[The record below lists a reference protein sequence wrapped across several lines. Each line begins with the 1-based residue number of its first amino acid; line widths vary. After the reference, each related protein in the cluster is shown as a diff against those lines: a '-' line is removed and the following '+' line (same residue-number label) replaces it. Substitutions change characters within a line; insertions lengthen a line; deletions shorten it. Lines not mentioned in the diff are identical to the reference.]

1 MRHKKSK
8 LIANFCCSYRCLSL
22 TLICFILFS
31 AGENNKYAL
40 FKFVNAQYDPFQ
52 DFSSP
57 QKPLKANTNNET
69 RINTNAEIKP
79 KADQNKVCAPV
90 SAVGVNALGSQV
102 GNPASNAIDKNLNTR
117 WSNEGLGSWIQIDLG
132 EKKVVC
138 GIEVNWYSGNTR
150 VVSFDV
156 SLSDDGNNFVKVF
169 SGNSGKTLS
178 EENYNFTD
186 ESARYVRIT
195 VTKNTQNNWASISEL
210 KVNGYSSSTEPGPG
224 PQPGPTNCANLQIS
238 NVSASGS
245 QAGFPASNAVD
256 KNINTLWSKFG
267 LGSWIQI
274 DLGQQKVVCSLDISW
289 YKGNERINTFTI
301 SVSND
306 GNSFTNIYST
316 RSNGATITET
326 YDIPDVVARY
336 LRITVNGN
344 TQNNW
349 VSIGD
354 INIKGFSKEQGSAF
368 NFVAVGDWSCNSM
381 ASETINQIVQKQ
393 PEIVLALGDLS
404 YTNSPKCWLDEI
416 QPINDITR
424 ITIGNHDSAEEESS
438 ALEKEYLSHF
448 NLARPFYSFDY
459 QNVHFLMLS
468 TQLEAVKGD
477 EQYNFAESDL
487 KQATSNPNT
496 DWIIVAFHKP
506 LYTSPSTHAAEIDF
520 RNVYHPLFDQY
531 NVDLVL
537 QAHNHNYQRSYPISY
552 NQNGDQP
559 SITDI
564 NKSTYNDPKGEIFVI
579 AGTGGKS
586 LYDIKSKSP
595 FTVSQFEDYGIL
607 EVAISEASQLTG
619 TFYTN
624 DGNKILDTFTI
635 VK

>member
-1 MRHKKSK
+1 
-8 LIANFCCSYRCLSL
+8 
-22 TLICFILFS
+22 LICFILFS

-52 DFSSP
+52 DFSGP

-69 RINTNAEIKP
+69 
-79 KADQNKVCAPV
+79 
-90 SAVGVNALGSQV
+90 GVNANAETTNDTKLNANANEEI
-102 GNPASNAIDKNLNTR
+102 NPKIYQNPQACA
-117 WSNEGLGSWIQIDLG
+117 DLST
-132 EKKVVC
+132 
-138 GIEVNWYSGNTR
+138 SG
-150 VVSFDV
+150 
-156 SLSDDGNNFVKVF
+156 
-169 SGNSGKTLS
+169 
-178 EENYNFTD
+178 
-186 ESARYVRIT
+186 A
-195 VTKNTQNNWASISEL
+195 A
-210 KVNGYSSSTEPGPG
+210 
-224 PQPGPTNCANLQIS
+224 
-238 NVSASGS
+238 ASGS
-245 QAGFPASNAVD
+245 QAFFPPSNAVD
-256 KNINTLWSKFG
+256 NNTNTYWSKFG
-267 LGSWIQI
+267 LGSWIQL

-316 RSNGATITET
+316 KSNGKTITET
-326 YDIPDVVARY
+326 YDLQDVVARF

-349 VSIGD
+349 VTIGD
-354 INIKGFSKEQGSAF
+354 INVKGFSKEQGSAF
-368 NFVAVGDWSCNSM
+368 NFVAVGDWSCNSR
-381 ASETINQIVQKQ
+381 ASETINEIVQKQ
-393 PEIVLALGDLS
+393 PELVLALGDFS
-404 YTNSPKCWLDEI
+404 YTKSAKCWLDEI

-424 ITIGNHDSAEEESS
+424 ITIGNHDSEEEESS

-448 NLARPFYSFDY
+448 NLARPFYGFDY

-468 TQLEAVKGD
+468 TQLKAVKGD

-506 LYTSPSTHAAEIDF
+506 LYTSPSTHPAEIDF

-537 QAHNHNYQRSYPISY
+537 QAHNHNYQRSYPLSY

-586 LYDIKSKSP
+586 IYDIKSKSS
-595 FTVSQFEDYGIL
+595 FTSSQFEDYGIL
-607 EVAISEASQLTG
+607 EVAISGASQLTG
-619 TFYTN
+619 TFYSDN
-624 DGNKILDTFTI
+624 GNKILDSFTI

>member
-1 MRHKKSK
+1 MRHRNFN
-8 LIANFCCSYRCLSL
+8 IFTNFCCYHKYLTISL
-22 TLICFILFS
+22 VCFILFFV
-31 AGENNKYAL
+31 GDNKFPLY
-40 FKFVNAQYDPFQ
+40 KFVNAQYDPFQ
-52 DFSSP
+52 DFSGP
-57 QKPLKANTNNET
+57 QKTLKSNMNNGTRIIANTDT
-69 RINTNAEIKP
+69 SP
-79 KADQNKVCAPV
+79 KIYQDSQACADLQISGAAA
-90 SAVGVNALGSQV
+90 SGSQAFF
-102 GNPASNAIDKNLNTR
+102 PPSNAIDKNLSTL
-117 WSNEGLGSWIQIDLG
+117 WSNLGLGSWIQLDLG

-138 GIEVNWYSGNTR
+138 GIGVNWYSGNTR

-156 SLSDDGNNFVKVF
+156 SLSDDGNNFRKVF
-169 SGNSGKTLS
+169 SGNSRMTLS
-178 EENYNFTD
+178 EENYNFSQ
-186 ESARYVRIT
+186 ESARYVRVT

-210 KVNGYSSSTEPGPG
+210 KVNGYSGPG
-224 PQPGPTNCANLQIS
+224 PTDCADIQIS
-238 NVSASGS
+238 GPAAAASGS
-245 QAGFPASNAVD
+245 YTGFTPPKAVD
-256 KNINTLWSKFG
+256 KNLNTYWSNFG
-267 LGSWIQI
+267 LGSWIQL

-306 GNSFTNIYST
+306 GNSFTNIYSG
-316 RSNGATITET
+316 RSNGKAITET
-326 YDIPDVVARY
+326 YDFQDIVARF

-349 VSIGD
+349 VTIGD
-354 INIKGFSKEQGSAF
+354 IDVKGSSQEQSSPI
-368 NFVAVGDWSCNSM
+368 NFVAVGDWSCNSR

-393 PEIVLALGDLS
+393 PELVLALGDFS
-404 YTNSPKCWLDEI
+404 YTKSPDCWLDKI

-438 ALEKEYLSHF
+438 ALEKEYMKHF
-448 NLARPFYSFDY
+448 NLAKPFYSFDY

-468 TQLEAVKGD
+468 TQLKGVKGD

-487 KQATSNPNT
+487 KQAASNPNT

-506 LYTSPSTHAAEIDF
+506 LYTSPSTHPADLDF
-520 RNVYHPLFDQY
+520 RDVYHPLFDQY

-537 QAHNHNYQRSYPISY
+537 QAHNHNYQRSYPLSY
-552 NQNGDQP
+552 SQNGDQP
-559 SITDI
+559 SITDV

-607 EVAISEASQLTG
+607 DVKISGSSQLTG

-624 DGNKILDTFTI
+624 DGNTILDSFTI

>member
-1 MRHKKSK
+1 MS
-8 LIANFCCSYRCLSL
+8 
-22 TLICFILFS
+22 T
-31 AGENNKYAL
+31 
-40 FKFVNAQYDPFQ
+40 
-52 DFSSP
+52 
-57 QKPLKANTNNET
+57 
-69 RINTNAEIKP
+69 
-79 KADQNKVCAPV
+79 
-90 SAVGVNALGSQV
+90 
-102 GNPASNAIDKNLNTR
+102 
-117 WSNEGLGSWIQIDLG
+117 
-132 EKKVVC
+132 
-138 GIEVNWYSGNTR
+138 SG
-150 VVSFDV
+150 
-156 SLSDDGNNFVKVF
+156 
-169 SGNSGKTLS
+169 
-178 EENYNFTD
+178 
-186 ESARYVRIT
+186 A
-195 VTKNTQNNWASISEL
+195 A
-210 KVNGYSSSTEPGPG
+210 
-224 PQPGPTNCANLQIS
+224 
-238 NVSASGS
+238 ASGS
-245 QAGFPASNAVD
+245 QAFFPPSNAVD
-256 KNINTLWSKFG
+256 NNTNTYWSKFG
-267 LGSWIQI
+267 LGSWIQL

-316 RSNGATITET
+316 KSNGKTITET
-326 YDIPDVVARY
+326 YDLQDVVARF

-349 VSIGD
+349 VTIGD
-354 INIKGFSKEQGSAF
+354 INVKGSAPGPTDCANLPISSVSASGSQAGFPPSNAVDNNTNTYWSKFGLGSWIQLDLGQQKVVCSLDISWYKGNERINTFTISVSNDGNSFTNIYSTKSNGKTITETYDIQDVVARFLRITVNGNTQNNWVTIGDINVKGFSKEQGSAF
-368 NFVAVGDWSCNSM
+368 NFVAVGDWSCNSR
-381 ASETINQIVQKQ
+381 ASKTINQIVQKQ
-393 PEIVLALGDLS
+393 PELVLALGDFS
-404 YTNSPKCWLDEI
+404 YTKSAKCWLDEI
-416 QPINDITR
+416 KPINDITR
-424 ITIGNHDSAEEESS
+424 ITIGNHDSEEEESS

-468 TQLEAVKGD
+468 TQLKAVKGD

-506 LYTSPSTHAAEIDF
+506 LYTSPSTHPAEIDF

-537 QAHNHNYQRSYPISY
+537 QAHNHNYQRSYPLSY

-586 LYDIKSKSP
+586 IYDIKSKSS
-595 FTVSQFEDYGIL
+595 FTSSQFEDYGIL
-607 EVAISEASQLTG
+607 EVAISGASQLTG
-619 TFYTN
+619 TFYSDN
-624 DGNKILDTFTI
+624 GNKILDSFTI

>member
-1 MRHKKSK
+1 M
-8 LIANFCCSYRCLSL
+8 
-22 TLICFILFS
+22 FS

-69 RINTNAEIKP
+69 RLHANTETTNDTKLNANANTNAEINP
-79 KADQNKVCAPV
+79 KIYQNPQACADLP
-90 SAVGVNALGSQV
+90 
-102 GNPASNAIDKNLNTR
+102 
-117 WSNEGLGSWIQIDLG
+117 
-132 EKKVVC
+132 
-138 GIEVNWYSGNTR
+138 
-150 VVSFDV
+150 
-156 SLSDDGNNFVKVF
+156 
-169 SGNSGKTLS
+169 
-178 EENYNFTD
+178 
-186 ESARYVRIT
+186 
-195 VTKNTQNNWASISEL
+195 
-210 KVNGYSSSTEPGPG
+210 
-224 PQPGPTNCANLQIS
+224 IS

-245 QAGFPASNAVD
+245 QAGFPASKAVD
-256 KNINTLWSKFG
+256 NNTNTYWSKFG
-267 LGSWIQI
+267 LGSWIQL

-289 YKGNERINTFTI
+289 YKGNERTNTFTI

-316 RSNGATITET
+316 KSNGKTITET
-326 YDIPDVVARY
+326 YDLQDVVARF

-349 VSIGD
+349 VTIGD
-354 INIKGFSKEQGSAF
+354 INVKGSAPGPTNCANLPISNVSASGSQAGFPASKAVDNNTNTYWSKFGLGSWIQLDLGQQKVVCSLDISWYKGNERTNTFTISVSNDGNSFTNIYSTKSNGKTITETYDLQDVVARFLRITVNGNTQNNWVTIGDINVKGFSKEQGSAF
-368 NFVAVGDWSCNSM
+368 NFVAVGDWSCNSR
-381 ASETINQIVQKQ
+381 ASETINEIVQKQ
-393 PEIVLALGDLS
+393 PELVLALGDFS
-404 YTNSPKCWLDEI
+404 YTKSAKCWLDEI

-424 ITIGNHDSAEEESS
+424 ITIGNHDSEEEESS

-448 NLARPFYSFDY
+448 NLARPFYGFDY

-468 TQLEAVKGD
+468 TQLKAVKGN
-477 EQYNFAESDL
+477 ERYNFAESDL

-506 LYTSPSTHAAEIDF
+506 LYTSPSTHPAEIDF

-537 QAHNHNYQRSYPISY
+537 QAHNHNYQRSYPLSY

-586 LYDIKSKSP
+586 IYDIKSKSS
-595 FTVSQFEDYGIL
+595 FTSSQFEDYGIL
-607 EVAISEASQLTG
+607 EVAISGASQLTG
-619 TFYTN
+619 TFYSDN
-624 DGNKILDTFTI
+624 GNKILDSFTI

>member
-1 MRHKKSK
+1 M
-8 LIANFCCSYRCLSL
+8 
-22 TLICFILFS
+22 
-31 AGENNKYAL
+31 
-40 FKFVNAQYDPFQ
+40 P
-52 DFSSP
+52 
-57 QKPLKANTNNET
+57 
-69 RINTNAEIKP
+69 
-79 KADQNKVCAPV
+79 
-90 SAVGVNALGSQV
+90 
-102 GNPASNAIDKNLNTR
+102 
-117 WSNEGLGSWIQIDLG
+117 
-132 EKKVVC
+132 
-138 GIEVNWYSGNTR
+138 
-150 VVSFDV
+150 
-156 SLSDDGNNFVKVF
+156 
-169 SGNSGKTLS
+169 
-178 EENYNFTD
+178 
-186 ESARYVRIT
+186 
-195 VTKNTQNNWASISEL
+195 
-210 KVNGYSSSTEPGPG
+210 
-224 PQPGPTNCANLQIS
+224 IS

-245 QAGFPASNAVD
+245 QAGFPASKAVD
-256 KNINTLWSKFG
+256 NNTNTYWSKFG
-267 LGSWIQI
+267 LGSWIQL

-316 RSNGATITET
+316 KSNGKTITET
-326 YDIPDVVARY
+326 YDLQDVVARF

-349 VSIGD
+349 VTIGD
-354 INIKGFSKEQGSAF
+354 INVKGSAPGPTNCANLPISNVSASGSQAGFPASKAVDNNTNTYWSKFGLGSWIQLDLGQQKVVCSLDISWYKGNERINTFTISVSNDGNSFTNIYSTKSNGKTITETYDLQDVVARFLRITVNGNTQNNWVTIGDINVKGFSKEQGSAF
-368 NFVAVGDWSCNSM
+368 NFVAVGDWSCNSR
-381 ASETINQIVQKQ
+381 ASETINEIVQKQ
-393 PEIVLALGDLS
+393 PELVLALGDFS
-404 YTNSPKCWLDEI
+404 YTKSAKCWLDEI

-424 ITIGNHDSAEEESS
+424 ITIGNHDSEEEESS

-468 TQLEAVKGD
+468 TQLKAVKGD

-506 LYTSPSTHAAEIDF
+506 LYTSPSTHPAEIDF

-537 QAHNHNYQRSYPISY
+537 QAHNHNYQRSYPLSY

-586 LYDIKSKSP
+586 IYDIKSKSS
-595 FTVSQFEDYGIL
+595 FTSSQFEDYGIL
-607 EVAISEASQLTG
+607 EVAISGASQLTG
-619 TFYTN
+619 TFYSDN
-624 DGNKILDTFTI
+624 GNKILDSFTI

>member
-1 MRHKKSK
+1 
-8 LIANFCCSYRCLSL
+8 
-22 TLICFILFS
+22 LFS

-57 QKPLKANTNNET
+57 QKPLKVNTNNET
-69 RINTNAEIKP
+69 RLNANTEINP
-79 KADQNKVCAPV
+79 KIYQNPQAYADLPI
-90 SAVGVNALGSQV
+90 SG
-102 GNPASNAIDKNLNTR
+102 PAA
-117 WSNEGLGSWIQIDLG
+117 
-132 EKKVVC
+132 
-138 GIEVNWYSGNTR
+138 
-150 VVSFDV
+150 
-156 SLSDDGNNFVKVF
+156 
-169 SGNSGKTLS
+169 
-178 EENYNFTD
+178 
-186 ESARYVRIT
+186 A
-195 VTKNTQNNWASISEL
+195 
-210 KVNGYSSSTEPGPG
+210 
-224 PQPGPTNCANLQIS
+224 
-238 NVSASGS
+238 ASGS
-245 QAGFPASNAVD
+245 QAFFPPSNAVD
-256 KNINTLWSKFG
+256 NNTNTYWSKFG
-267 LGSWIQI
+267 LGSWIQL

-316 RSNGATITET
+316 KSNGKTITET
-326 YDIPDVVARY
+326 YDLQDVVARF

-349 VSIGD
+349 VTIGD
-354 INIKGFSKEQGSAF
+354 INVKGSAPGPTDCADLPISGPAAAASGSQAFFPPSNAVDNNTNTYWSKFGLGSWIQLDLGQQKVVCSLDISWYKGNERINTFTISVSNDGNSFTNIYSTKSNGKTITETYDLQDVVARFLRITVNGNTQNNWVTIGDINVKGSSHAQSSSF
-368 NFVAVGDWSCNSM
+368 NFAAVGDWSCNSM
-381 ASETINQIVQKQ
+381 ASQTINQIVQKQ

-404 YTNSPKCWLDEI
+404 YTKSAKCWLDEI

-424 ITIGNHDSAEEESS
+424 ITIGNHDSEEEESS

-468 TQLEAVKGD
+468 TQLKAVKGD

-506 LYTSPSTHAAEIDF
+506 LYTSPSMHPAEIDF

-537 QAHNHNYQRSYPISY
+537 QAHNHNYQRSYPLSY

-595 FTVSQFEDYGIL
+595 FTASQFEDYGIL
-607 EVAISEASQLTG
+607 EVAISGASQLTG
-619 TFYTN
+619 TFYSDN
-624 DGNKILDTFTI
+624 GNKLLDSFTI

>member
-1 MRHKKSK
+1 MQMQEINPK
-8 LIANFCCSYRCLSL
+8 IYQNPQACADLS
-22 TLICFILFS
+22 ISNVS
-31 AGENNKYAL
+31 ASGSQA
-40 FKFVNAQYDPFQ
+40 FFPPSNAVDN
-52 DFSSP
+52 
-57 QKPLKANTNNET
+57 NTNT
-69 RINTNAEIKP
+69 
-79 KADQNKVCAPV
+79 
-90 SAVGVNALGSQV
+90 L
-102 GNPASNAIDKNLNTR
+102 
-117 WSNEGLGSWIQIDLG
+117 WSNFGLGSWIQIDLG
-132 EKKVVC
+132 EKKIVC
-138 GIEVNWYSGNTR
+138 GIGVNWYSGNTR
-150 VVSFDV
+150 IVSFDV

-178 EENYNFTD
+178 EENYNFSQ
-186 ESARYVRIT
+186 ESARYVRVT

-210 KVNGYSSSTEPGPG
+210 KVKGYSGPG
-224 PQPGPTNCANLQIS
+224 PTDCANLPIS

-245 QAGFPASNAVD
+245 QAGFPASKAVD
-256 KNINTLWSKFG
+256 KNLNTYWSKFG
-267 LGSWIQI
+267 LGSWIQL

-289 YKGNERINTFTI
+289 YKGNERFNTFTV

-316 RSNGATITET
+316 RSNGKTITET
-326 YDIPDVVARY
+326 YDIQDVVARY

-349 VSIGD
+349 VTIGD
-354 INIKGFSKEQGSAF
+354 INVKGSSHEQGSAF
-368 NFVAVGDWSCNSM
+368 NFVAVGDWSCNSR
-381 ASETINQIVQKQ
+381 ASKTINQIVQKQ
-393 PEIVLALGDLS
+393 PELVLALGDFS
-404 YTNSPKCWLDEI
+404 YTKSPKCWLDI
-416 QPINDITR
+416 IKPINDITR
-424 ITIGNHDSAEEESS
+424 ITIGNHDSKEEESS
-438 ALEKEYLSHF
+438 ALEKEYMSHF

-468 TQLEAVKGD
+468 TQLKAVKGN
-477 EQYNFAESDL
+477 EQFNFAESDL

-506 LYTSPSTHAAEIDF
+506 LYTSPSTHPADIDF

-537 QAHNHNYQRSYPISY
+537 QAHNHNYQRSYPLSY

-586 LYDIKSKSP
+586 IYDIKSKSS
-595 FTVSQFEDYGIL
+595 FTSSQFEDYGIL
-607 EVAISEASQLTG
+607 EVAISGGLQLTG
-619 TFYTN
+619 TFYSDN
-624 DGNKILDTFTI
+624 GNKILDSFTI